1 MFRTISKLNTTPIIN
16 ITENAWN
23 KLKSI
28 QSNSYF
34 MFYAEGGG
42 CNGFNYR
49 LSDIQCALGISQIK
63 RLKKFVRKRKKIA
76 SFYDKIFKDKQK
88 FQIPTTHSYHL
99 YPLLVNFKKI
109 KKTKERIFKEFLKK
123 KIKLQV
129 HYIPVNMQ
137 PYYKK
142 KFSFSKKKFKNSIKF
157 YNQEISMPIYYDL
170 NFKQL
175 KYIQK
180 VSKQVFNIK

>member
-1 MFRTISKLNTTPIIN
+1 MEI
-16 ITENAWN
+16 
-23 KLKSI
+23 
-28 QSNSYF
+28 
-34 MFYAEGGG
+34 
-42 CNGFNYR
+42 
-49 LSDIQCALGISQIK
+49 
-63 RLKKFVRKRKKIA
+63 
-76 SFYDKIFKDKQK
+76 K
-88 FQIPTTHSYHL
+88 FQIPSVRKKTTHSYHL